1 MGTKVLTSCMGG
13 SLDPALM
20 VLLCGKPECRIC
32 WRKER
37 VGKLRKVG
45 KILENAENFLSSF
58 PHCHSPAYH
67 SSTRLSLHFPPPS
80 TSEEMVNSLEFC
92 CECAVQYSGRPL

>member
-20 VLLCGKPECRIC
+20 VLLYGKPVCRRC

-45 KILENAENFLSSF
+45 KNPRKCRKFPVLFPLLSLSSL
-58 PHCHSPAYH
+58 SPIHKTLFAF
-67 SSTRLSLHFPPPS
+67 STTFH
-80 TSEEMVNSLEFC
+80 
-92 CECAVQYSGRPL
+92 Q